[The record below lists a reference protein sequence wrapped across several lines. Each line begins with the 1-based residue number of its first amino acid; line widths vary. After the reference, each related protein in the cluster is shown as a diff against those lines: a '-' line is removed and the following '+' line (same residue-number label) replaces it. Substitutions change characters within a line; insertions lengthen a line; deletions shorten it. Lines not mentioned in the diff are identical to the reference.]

1 MRVSHL
7 VSRYHI
13 AAMPRRAV
21 TLTLLL
27 VLVIQLIG
35 AVAFAS
41 VCFEPCPDDTEETS
55 CPPVCSLCTDC
66 THAQTAVVR
75 HAADAATP
83 LMTASPVLPQQA
95 SSPSSQ
101 LADDI
106 FHVPLPG

>member
-1 MRVSHL
+1 MH
-7 VSRYHI
+7 
-13 AAMPRRAV
+13 RRRI

-27 VLVIQLIG
+27 VLVIQMIG

-41 VCFEPCPDDTEETS
+41 VCVEPCPDDTEETS

-75 HAADAATP
+75 HTADAAP
-83 LMTASPVLPQQA
+83 LMTASPVLPQH
-95 SSPSSQ
+95 SSSSSSQ

-106 FHVPLPG
+106 FHVPLHG